1 MNIEVIM
8 NTMSI
13 IFSTLFIILIVSWS
27 IIILLIKNIRYIK
40 KEIIDLDKRK
50 RSQSTLYGQITE
62 QFIPFMNSFPWDSKN
77 FKFLGKPIDGIQF
90 EKEKII
96 FVEFKTANSTLNSDQ
111 RNIRELV
118 NSGKV
123 EFELIKLKY

>member
-123 EFELIKLKY
+123 EFELIKLK

>member
-8 NTMSI
+8 NPMSI
-13 IFSTLFIILIVSWS
+13 IFLTLFIVLIISWS
-27 IIILLIKNIRYIK
+27 IIILLIKNNINIRKQIS
-40 KEIIDLDKRK
+40 DLDKRK

-62 QFIPFMNSFPWDSKN
+62 QFMPFMDSFPWDSRN

-111 RNIRELV
+111 RNIRDLV
-118 NSGKV
+118 KYGKV
-123 EFELIKLKY
+123 EFELIKLK

>member
-8 NTMSI
+8 NPMSI
-13 IFSTLFIILIVSWS
+13 IFLTLFIILIISWA
-27 IIILLIKNIRYIK
+27 IIILLIKNNVNKRKQIS
-40 KEIIDLDKRK
+40 DLDKRK

-62 QFIPFMNSFPWDSKN
+62 QFIPFMDSFPWDSKN

-90 EKEKII
+90 ENEKII
-96 FVEFKTANSTLNSDQ
+96 FIEFKTANSTLNSDQ

-118 NSGKV
+118 KSGKV
-123 EFELIKLKY
+123 EFELIKLK